1 MTSKEVVVLRPQG
14 KASPIKL
21 RPMAPRLDT
30 LKGKTIYVVDMNF
43 PRTHQFFEEMQ
54 HMLANIYPDT
64 TWVLRIKVGTYFNN
78 DPELW
83 AEIKEKGD
91 GVIIGIGQLD
101 TCTPSVIIFC
111 SILEELGV
119 PTAPVVTEA
128 FPGLAKSFAYKKGMP
143 ELRFTFVPHPFANR
157 PLEVHRKYL
166 KGNDPINGKQVLT
179 GIVEALTRPIT
190 DKETKTGTID
200 RSMPRLLEPDI
211 PENLERLFLK
221 NGWTDYL
228 PIVLPTEERVAEMLK
243 GTSHKPDEVIG
254 MMQPIPPNEVWER
267 LTMRLRAR
275 EPRRGVEKERFP
287 VTMQPSPPYEAWE
300 YTVEHVAINAV
311 MAGAKPAHF
320 PVILAIASTGVT
332 SLFSSA
338 TSMTRMVVANGPIR
352 KEVNMNCGLSALGP
366 FNQANAVIGRAWT
379 LISKNLGGSIP
390 GETYLG
396 DIGNNTNYNNN
407 CFAENEEALPE
418 GWSPFHVQKGFSLD
432 ESVVSILGGWSLLNY
447 AAYKPHPHH
456 EIMKRQL
463 ISFETSGA
471 GTHHTPGINPGTQ
484 ATLLLS
490 PITSMDLKNEG
501 FESKEQLSQWLKEN
515 TYMTLWNYWAAMPD
529 DLESA
534 KAGNEPFASLLKFP
548 PEANS
553 PRPLILRDVPV
564 EIVVVGGGT
573 DAFWMA
579 GDLSC
584 MASASVDKWR

>member
-1 MTSKEVVVLRPQG
+1 MTSKKVVVLRPQG
-14 KASPIKL
+14 KASPIQL
-21 RPMAPRLDT
+21 VPMAPRLDT
-30 LKGKTIYVVDMNF
+30 LKGKTIYIVDMNF

-54 HMLANIYPDT
+54 KMLASRYPEA
-64 TWVLRIKVGTYFNN
+64 TWVLRTKVGTYFNN
-78 DPELW
+78 DPKLW

-101 TCTPSVIIFC
+101 TCAPSVIIFC
-111 SILEELGV
+111 SILEKLGV
-119 PTAPVVTEA
+119 PTAPVITQA
-128 FPGLAKSFAYKKGMP
+128 FPGLIKNFAYKKGMP

-157 PLEVHRKYL
+157 PLEVHRRYL
-166 KGNDPINGKQVLT
+166 EGNDPINGKPVIE
-179 GIVEALTRPIT
+179 GIIEALTRPIT
-190 DKETKTGTID
+190 DKEKKTGIID
-200 RSMPRLLEPDI
+200 RSAPRLLEPDI
-211 PENLERLFLK
+211 PENLERLFLE

-254 MMQPIPPNEVWER
+254 IMQPIPPNEVWER
-267 LTMRLRAR
+267 LTMRLGAR
-275 EPRRGVEKERFP
+275 TPGRGAERERFP
-287 VTMQPSPPYEAWE
+287 VTMQPSPPHEAWE
-300 YTVEHVAINAV
+300 YTVEHVAVNAV
-311 MAGAKPAHF
+311 MAGAKPEHF

-352 KEVNMNCGLSALGP
+352 KEINMNCGLSALGP

-379 LISKNLGGSIP
+379 LISKNLGGAKP

-418 GWSPFHVQKGFSLD
+418 GWSPLHVQKGFKSD
-432 ESVVSILGGWSLLNY
+432 ESVVSLLGGWSLLNY

-490 PITSMDLKNEG
+490 PITSADLKNEG
-501 FESKEQLSQWLKEN
+501 FNSKEQLSQWLKEN

-534 KAGNEPFASLLKFP
+534 KAGKEPFASLLKLP

-553 PRPLILRDVPV
+553 PRPLILQNVPV

-584 MASASVDKWR
+584 MASASVDAWR